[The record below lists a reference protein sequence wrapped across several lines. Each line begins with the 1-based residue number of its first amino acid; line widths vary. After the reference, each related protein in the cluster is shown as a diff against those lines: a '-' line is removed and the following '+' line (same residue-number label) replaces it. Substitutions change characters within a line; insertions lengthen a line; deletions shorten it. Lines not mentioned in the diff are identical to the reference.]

1 MPLSNTS
8 TTKLDNFDG
17 NRRSARRRWLKLADE
32 SAGNSLPT
40 FHQVCNASR
49 DPTRSSSFFTR
60 IRCAFT
66 HMRVYRNFLP
76 PQNSWARY
84 YTPAGKHRHDSRICA
99 QACVLLP
106 PPANKYADVSA
117 TAFYSAVKMI
127 KKGIDCP
134 TTLKCWN
141 TYGKA
146 PPPTTPA
153 FCLESMRILHS
164 LFLAIVA
171 IAFEDPAVLVFVP
184 QTHFLSVSSD
194 SCR

>member
-17 NRRSARRRWLKLADE
+17 NRRSARRRRLKLADE

-40 FHQVCNASR
+40 FHQVCKANR

-66 HMRVYRNFLP
+66 HAHIPKLFAAAKFL
-76 PQNSWARY
+76 SEILYA
-84 YTPAGKHRHDSRICA
+84 TGKHRHDSRICA
-99 QACVLLP
+99 QACVLLL

-146 PPPTTPA
+146 PPPTTSA
-153 FCLESMRILHS
+153 FCLESMRIPHPPPPS
-164 LFLAIVA
+164 PFP
-171 IAFEDPAVLVFVP
+171 FF
-184 QTHFLSVSSD
+184 S
-194 SCR
+194 R

>member
-17 NRRSARRRWLKLADE
+17 NRRSARRRRVKLADE

-60 IRCAFT
+60 IRCAFAHT
-66 HMRVYRNFLP
+66 HIPKLFAVAKFL
-76 PQNSWARY
+76 SEILYA
-84 YTPAGKHRHDSRICA
+84 TGKHRHDSRICA
-99 QACVLLP
+99 QACVLLL

-134 TTLKCWN
+134 TTLKCWEYIWKSTTTDDVRLLPGIN
-141 TYGKA
+141 A
-146 PPPTTPA
+146 NPP
-153 FCLESMRILHS
+153 F
-164 LFLAIVA
+164 LFSHDIVA
-171 IAFEDPAVLVFVP
+171 IAFQDLAVLVLVP
-184 QTHFLSVSSD
+184 QTHFLFVSSG
-194 SCR
+194 SRR